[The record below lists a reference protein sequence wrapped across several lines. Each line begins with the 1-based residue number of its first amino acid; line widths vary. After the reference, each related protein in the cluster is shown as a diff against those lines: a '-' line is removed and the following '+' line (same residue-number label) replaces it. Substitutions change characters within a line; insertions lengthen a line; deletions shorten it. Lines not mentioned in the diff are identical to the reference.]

1 MDKHE
6 QKIRGRI
13 KLFMEEVKE
22 IIVISS
28 FLIITVGA
36 TLGILY
42 VLSNLHKWQ

>member
-22 IIVISS
+22 IIIISS
-28 FLIITVGA
+28 FITITVGA

-42 VLSNLHKWQ
+42 LLGKMN